1 MTPEQAINTLSKEI
15 AEIVLLSVKNE
26 FIAQGHNMTGT
37 LLDSIK
43 YEIQTEA
50 NSAIIEYSLLDYGM
64 IQNYGVKN
72 YEIKKPFARPR
83 IEGLIKFVKNR
94 MFKTGK
100 EAEAI
105 AFAIANKHK
114 TVGMPTPESL
124 KYSKTGSRRNWVT
137 DGIKQANPKINETI
151 NRIVPEVISYMLVL
165 AFAEV
170 KKKDSKNLKILIQ

>member
-1 MTPEQAINTLSKEI
+1 MTPEQAFDMLSKEI

-26 FIAQGHNMTGT
+26 FIAQGHNMTGA

-43 YEIQTEA
+43 YEIKTEA
-50 NSAIIEYSLLDYGM
+50 KNTVIDYYLLDYGM

-94 MFKTGK
+94 MGKSGK

-114 TVGMPTPESL
+114 TLGMPTPNSL
-124 KYSKTGSRRNWVT
+124 RFSKTGKRTSWIP
-137 DGIKQANPKINETI
+137 DGIQEANPKINEAI
-151 NRIVPEVISYMLVL
+151 NRMIPEVISYMLVL

-170 KKKDSKNLKILIQ
+170 QKKDSKNLKILIQ